1 VVVKDVMSSNVAAVG
16 PDVSVAVA
24 ARTMRDR
31 GVGCLPVVEQGQV
44 IGMITDRDLVERAL
58 AEGLDAYKTAVH
70 SVMAAAPMSCR
81 AHQAVDEAHQI
92 MMRRQVSYL
101 PVLNER
107 GRLVGVLSYGDLA
120 GHRPRCRPHAVRFFK
135 KMSTSSGHQ
144 RNVAVGT
151 VYLSPATRKEDIP
164 AAAIRRFEH
173 DHKVAPWNQ
182 LADGYE
188 VVDE

>member
-1 VVVKDVMSSNVAAVG
+1 MVVKDVMTSNVAAVG
-16 PDVSVAVA
+16 PGVSVAVA

-44 IGMITDRDLVERAL
+44 IGMITDRDLVERVL

-70 SVMAAAPMSCR
+70 SVMSAAPASCR
-81 AHQAVDEAHQI
+81 PHQAVEEAHEM
-92 MMRRQVSYL
+92 MMRRQVTHL

-107 GRLVGVLSYGDLA
+107 GRLVGVLSYGDVA
-120 GHRPRCRPHAVRFFK
+120 GHRPRCRPQAVRFFR

-144 RNVAVGT
+144 RNVPVGT
-151 VYLSPATRKEDIP
+151 VYLSPATSREEIP
-164 AAAIRRFEH
+164 AAAISSFER
-173 DHKVAPWNQ
+173 DYKVAPWSQ

-188 VVDE
+188 VVGG

>member
-31 GVGCLPVVEQGQV
+31 GVGCLPVLEQGQL

-70 SVMAAAPMSCR
+70 AVMAAAPISCL
-81 AHQAVDEAHQI
+81 AHQTVEEAHQ
-92 MMRRQVSYL
+92 MMVRRQVGYL

-120 GHRPRCRPHAVRFFK
+120 GHRPRCRPHEVRFFRR
-135 KMSTSSGHQ
+135 MSTSSGRQHK
-144 RNVAVGT
+144 VAVGT
-151 VYLSPATRKEDIP
+151 VYLSPATRAEDIP
-164 AAAIRRFEH
+164 AAAIRSFER
-173 DHKVAPWNQ
+173 DRKIEPWSQ

-188 VVDE
+188 VVDA

>member
-1 VVVKDVMSSNVAAVG
+1 MVVKDVMSSNVAAVG

-164 AAAIRRFEH
+164 AAAIRRFER

>member
-1 VVVKDVMSSNVAAVG
+1 MLVKEVMTANVAAVG

-31 GVGCLPVVEQGQV
+31 CVGCLPVVEQGQV
-44 IGMITDRDLVERAL
+44 IGMVTDRDLVERAL
-58 AEGLDAYKTAVH
+58 AEGLDAYKTAVR
-70 SVMAAAPMSCR
+70 SIMSGAPVSCL
-81 AHQAVDEAHQI
+81 AHQTVEEAHQK
-92 MMRRQVSYL
+92 MTRRQVSYL

-120 GHRPRCRPHAVRFFK
+120 GHRPRCRPHEVRFFK
-135 KMSTSSGHQ
+135 QVSTSSGHQ
-144 RNVAVGT
+144 HNVALGT

-164 AAAIRRFEH
+164 AAAIRRFER
-173 DHKVAPWNQ
+173 DHKVEPWSQ

-188 VVDE
+188 VVDA